1 MKKHFYLFAFQSPNT
16 ATRYAPVTVGLPH
29 PRVTAKTVEWAKKQ
43 VRPSGYVTVLVN
55 VSYLG
60 EMTDEEFNNA
70 EN

>member
-1 MKKHFYLFAFQSPNT
+1 MKKHFYAFSFQST
-16 ATRYAPVTVGLPH
+16 STVTRYAPVIVGLPR
-29 PRVTAKTVEWAKKQ
+29 PRVTAKTIDWAEKQ
-43 VRPSGYVTVLVN
+43 VRPGGYTKELIN